1 MTQIYSLATNGK
13 PLVTVSMEIPDF
25 LPRTPKL
32 ERTWLKGI
40 ITEQVSQISKS
51 RPARAVKPAKAK
63 LAVA

>member
-1 MTQIYSLATNGK
+1 MTQIYSLAANGK

-40 ITEQVSQISKS
+40 ITEQVSKVSKS
-51 RPARAVKPAKAK
+51 RAARAAKPAKAK